1 MTDAA
6 RTSAASGITRREAL
20 HQLGGGLGL
29 AGVLAGIGPV
39 TGVETGT
46 TPATSQSPY
55 VFNRDPLETE
65 AFAMLPAGSVAPRGW
80 LRQQLTRMAEGMA
93 GRLHE
98 IYPNVGKTNAWRG
111 GSGDVWE
118 RGPYWLDGAVPLAY
132 VLDDERLK
140 EAVRPYLEWTLQS
153 QRPDGYFGPPPDK
166 SYVDR
171 DGFQTD
177 RPGDWWPRMVMMKV
191 LQVHHSATGD
201 ERVPELMSNYFRYQR
216 EMLPEKPL
224 NHWSWWS
231 KMRGGENQASVYWLY
246 NRTGESGLL
255 DLAQT
260 LFEQT
265 HDWTGRFESQ
275 EGNWHGVNTG
285 MGLKQPALQYMLTG
299 DDRYLDAVD
308 AGFRYL
314 MGPHR
319 QPQGMFSGDELLHG
333 TDPVHGTELCSVVE
347 LMYSLETLVGITGR
361 IDYADRLERVAYNA
375 LPAQHTADYMGRQY
389 YQQPNQIEVASVE
402 RGTSPFVTD
411 HDGEN
416 NCFGL
421 LNGYPCCTTNMHQGW
436 PKFVRSMWRATPDG
450 GLAALAYGPCDV
462 TAQVAGGTEVTIEE
476 DTTYPFEDTVR
487 LTVDPDA
494 AVSFPLRLRVPTW
507 TDGPATIQV
516 NGQSYDSVE
525 SGRMATV
532 ERRWTSGDTVTVSL
546 PASVEASRGHER
558 SVSIRRGPL
567 VFAHAVDGTRE
578 QIDSHHGVPTY
589 AVHPSAPWNYGLDIE
604 PDELG
609 KDVSLERTETD
620 DYPWTPENAPVRL
633 RVTGRK
639 IPFWTEYNNAAG
651 PLPPSSVP
659 VDTDAE
665 DLTLVPYGSTTL
677 RISAFPV
684 VRS

>member
-6 RTSAASGITRREAL
+6 RASAASGITRREAL
-20 HQLGGGLGL
+20 QQLGGSLGL

-39 TGVETGT
+39 TGVEPET
-46 TPATSQSPY
+46 TPTASQSPH

-93 GRLHE
+93 GHLHE
-98 IYPNVGKTNAWRG
+98 MYPNVGKTNAWRG
-111 GSGDVWE
+111 GNGDVWE

-177 RPGDWWPRMVMMKV
+177 RPGDWWPRMVMLKV

-246 NRTGESGLL
+246 NRTGRSDLL

-265 HDWTGRFESQ
+265 FDWTGRFESQ
-275 EGNWHGVNTG
+275 KGNWHVVNTA
-285 MGLKQPALQYMLTG
+285 MGLKQPALQYLLTG
-299 DDRYLDAVD
+299 KERYLEAVD
-308 AGFRYL
+308 AGFQYL
-314 MGPHR
+314 RRDHR

-333 TDPVHGTELCSVVE
+333 TDPVHGTELCGVVE
-347 LMYSLETLVGITGR
+347 LMYTLEMLTGITGR
-361 IDYADRLERVAYNA
+361 VDLADRLERVAYNA
-375 LPAQHTADYMGRQY
+375 LPAQHTDDYMGRQY
-389 YQQPNQIEVASVE
+389 YQQVNQIQASDVP
-402 RGTSPFVTD
+402 RAASPFSTN
-411 HDGEN
+411 HSGTEH
-416 NCFGL
+416 CFGL

-436 PKFVRSMWRATPDG
+436 PKFVRSMWRATPDA
-450 GLAALAYGPCDV
+450 GLAALCYGPCEV
-462 TAQVAGGTEVTIEE
+462 TAQVGDGTEVTIEE
-476 DTTYPFEDTVR
+476 ETDYPFSDEIH
-487 LTVDPDA
+487 LTVQVDGPTH
-494 AVSFPLRLRVPTW
+494 FPLHLRVPTW
-507 TDGPATIQV
+507 TGEATIEV
-516 NGQSYDSVE
+516 NGRPQARPE
-525 SGRMATV
+525 RGTMAEV
-532 ERRWTSGDTVTVSL
+532 DRQWSSGDEVRLHL
-546 PASVEASRGHER
+546 PAPVQAPQGHER
-558 SVSIRRGPL
+558 SVSLQRGPL
-567 VFAHAVDGTRE
+567 VFARPIEGERE
-578 QIDSHHGVPTY
+578 SINERHGVPTY
-589 AVHPSAPWNYGLDIE
+589 AVRPTEDWNHGLEIDPDAPEEAVSIRRSAA
-604 PDELG
+604 
-609 KDVSLERTETD
+609 D
-620 DYPWTPENAPVRL
+620 DYPWEAAAAPMQLEVP
-633 RVTGRK
+633 GRK
-639 IPFWTEYNNAAG
+639 IPAWKEYNGHAG
-651 PLPPSSVP
+651 PLPQSP
-659 VDTDAE
+659 VRPDTDE
-665 DLTLVPYGSTTL
+665 EPLTLVPYGATTL
-677 RISAFPV
+677 RVSAFPV